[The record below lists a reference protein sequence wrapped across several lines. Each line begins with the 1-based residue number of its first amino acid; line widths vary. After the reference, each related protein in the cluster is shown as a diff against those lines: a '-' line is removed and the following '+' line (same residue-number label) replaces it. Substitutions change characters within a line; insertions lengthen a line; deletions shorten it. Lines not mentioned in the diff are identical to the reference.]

1 MPDLESGIPEKSPA
15 FPTTRWTHV
24 QMIQRGTVK
33 EAECGLEE
41 ICRLYWYPIYAY
53 LRRKGFSAH
62 DAEDFTQE
70 FFQELISE
78 DALMTVRKERGSL
91 RGYLLGVLQRLL
103 ADDARHRTAQRR
115 NPGLPLLS
123 LDELSAE
130 ERYGRE
136 PQDTRDPEKLFAQA
150 WAQEVFAA
158 VRVRLGEAF
167 AEAGRSAV
175 FETLLPFL
183 TCEEMPPSQREIAEK
198 LGVSENAAGILVFRL
213 RQTFRELLREEI
225 ATTVLSPEEIP
236 AEMTWFQSMLSS
248 R

>member
-1 MPDLESGIPEKSPA
+1 MPDLKAGGPEKSPA

-24 QMIQRGTVK
+24 RMVQSGTPA
-33 EAECGLEE
+33 EAASGLEA

-53 LRRKGFSAH
+53 LRRREFSAH

-70 FFQELISE
+70 FFRELISE
-78 DALMTVRKERGSL
+78 DALQTVRQERGSL

-103 ADDARHRTAQRR
+103 IDHTRHHRAQKR
-115 NPGLPLLS
+115 NAGSRLFS
-123 LDELSAE
+123 LEELSAE
-130 ERYGRE
+130 DRYLRE

-167 AEAGRSAV
+167 AEAGRAAV

-183 TCEEMPPSQREIAEK
+183 TCEEPPPSQREIAEK

-236 AEMTWFQSMLSS
+236 AEMAWFQSMLSS

>member
-1 MPDLESGIPEKSPA
+1 
-15 FPTTRWTHV
+15 
-24 QMIQRGTVK
+24 MIQRGTVK
-33 EAECGLEE
+33 EAASGLQE

-78 DALMTVRKERGSL
+78 DALLTVRKERGSL

-115 NPGLPLLS
+115 NPGLPLIS
-123 LDELSAE
+123 LDELAAE
-130 ERYGRE
+130 DRYGRE
-136 PQDTRDPEKLFAQA
+136 PQDVRDPEKLFAQA
-150 WAQEVFAA
+150 WAHEVFAA
-158 VRVRLGEAF
+158 VRGRLGEAF
-167 AEAGRSAV
+167 AEAGRSKV

-183 TCEEMPPSQREIAEK
+183 TCEEPPPSQREIAEK

-225 ATTVLSPEEIP
+225 ATTVLSTEEIP
-236 AEMTWFQSMLSS
+236 AEMAWFQSMLSS

>member
-1 MPDLESGIPEKSPA
+1 M
-15 FPTTRWTHV
+15 V
-24 QMIQRGTVK
+24 QRGTVE
-33 EAECGLEE
+33 EAARGLEA

-53 LRRKGFSAH
+53 LRRKGLSAH

-70 FFQELISE
+70 LFQELISE
-78 DALMTVRKERGSL
+78 DALQAVRQERGSL

-103 ADDARHRTAQRR
+103 ADEARHRAAHKR

-123 LDELSAE
+123 LDEISE
-130 ERYGRE
+130 EQRYGRE
-136 PQDTRDPEKLFAQA
+136 PQDTQDPEKLFSQA

-158 VRVRLGEAF
+158 VRGRLGEAF

-183 TCEEMPPSQREIAEK
+183 TCEEPPPSQREIAEK

-225 ATTVLSPEEIP
+225 AATVLSPEEIP
-236 AEMTWFQSMLSS
+236 AEMAWFRSMLGN

>member
-1 MPDLESGIPEKSPA
+1 
-15 FPTTRWTHV
+15 
-24 QMIQRGTVK
+24 MIQRGTVK
-33 EAECGLEE
+33 EAASGLQE

-78 DALMTVRKERGSL
+78 DALLTVRKERGSL
-91 RGYLLGVLQRLL
+91 RGYLLGVLQRVL

-123 LDELSAE
+123 LDELAAE
-130 ERYGRE
+130 DRYGRE
-136 PQDTRDPEKLFAQA
+136 PQDVRDPEKLFAQA
-150 WAQEVFAA
+150 WAHEVFAA
-158 VRVRLGEAF
+158 VRGRLGEAF
-167 AEAGRSAV
+167 AEAGRSKV

-183 TCEEMPPSQREIAEK
+183 TCEEPPPSQREIAEK

-225 ATTVLSPEEIP
+225 ATTVLSTEEIP
-236 AEMTWFQSMLSS
+236 AEMAWFQSMLSS